1 MSKPSTTALTLDDYD
16 YVLPKELIAQH
27 PLPNRADA
35 RLLVVRRDAQSI
47 EHFHIRDL
55 PELLRAGDGLV
66 LNDTRVL
73 PAKLVGYRQQTKGRW
88 LGLFLEAD
96 PDGHLKLLC
105 KTRGQLKPWDQITLV
120 DRAHRDDVTLTML
133 ARLGGGAWAARAE
146 TDESPEALLER
157 IGRVPLPHYIRGGNM
172 VDEDVRRYQ
181 TVYASQLGSVA
192 APTAGLHFTQEL
204 LQQLQA
210 AHIEFARVTLHVGL
224 GTFAPIKV
232 DRIEDHRMHQEW
244 ARLDEENAAR
254 LQAIRAAGG
263 RVIGV
268 GSTSVRTLE
277 SAALHAAS
285 QSGDE
290 VFNPY
295 QAWEGET
302 DLFIRP
308 PFQFRAI
315 DGMLTNFHL
324 PRTSLLVMVRTFGG
338 DELIQRAYQAAIE
351 ERYRF
356 FSYGDAMLIL

>member
-1 MSKPSTTALTLDDYD
+1 MAEPSAAMRSLDEYD
-16 YVLPKELIAQH
+16 YKLPKELIAQH
-27 PLPNRADA
+27 PLANRADA
-35 RLLVVRRDAQSI
+35 RLLVVDRSAQSI
-47 EHFHIRDL
+47 DHYHIRDL

-73 PAKLVGYRQQTKGRW
+73 PAKLVGYRRQTKGRW
-88 LGLFLEAD
+88 LGLFLESD

-105 KTRGQLKPWDQITLV
+105 KTRGKLKPWDEITLV

-146 TDESPEALLER
+146 TDEAPEELLAR

-172 VDEDVRRYQ
+172 VDEDIQRYQ

-210 AHIEFARVTLHVGL
+210 AKIQFARVTLHVGM
-224 GTFAPIKV
+224 GTFAPIKAE
-232 DRIEDHRMHQEW
+232 RIDDHRMHQEW
-244 ARLDEENAAR
+244 ARLDEENAKR
-254 LQAIRAAGG
+254 LQAIREAGG
-263 RVIGV
+263 RVIAV

-277 SAALHAAS
+277 SAALHAVGHGGPTTS
-285 QSGDE
+285 TPFE
-290 VFNPY
+290 
-295 QAWEGET
+295 AWEGET
-302 DLFIRP
+302 DLYIRP
-308 PFQFRAI
+308 PFQFRAS

-338 DELIQRAYQAAIE
+338 DELIRRAYEAAIE
-351 ERYRF
+351 EKYRF